1 MKTMQQV
8 IAEAD
13 AVLNQVDAT
22 LDAWIGQTR
31 AADAVRDAESALRL
45 LRPSPFADAIGAWV
59 AALHAGRPADE
70 VIALGNAAIAIG
82 RAANRALAQ
91 QLGQEAA

>member
-31 AADAVRDAESALRL
+31 AAELREAESALRL